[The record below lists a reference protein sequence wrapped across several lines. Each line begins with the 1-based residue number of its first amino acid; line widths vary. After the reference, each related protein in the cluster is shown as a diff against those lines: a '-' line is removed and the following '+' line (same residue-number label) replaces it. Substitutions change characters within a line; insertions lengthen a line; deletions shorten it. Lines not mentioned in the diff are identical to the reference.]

1 VLVAVGV
8 PGVVLGN
15 YYVRGR
21 GGGVVCLELG
31 GNCGGEAG
39 GGVGVSGT
47 ALGAGGGFFG
57 FRGIMLLVDVAEGAR
72 VLRGHRR

>member
-1 VLVAVGV
+1 MLVAVRV

-15 YYVRGR
+15 YYVGGR

-31 GNCGGEAG
+31 GNCGGNAG
-39 GGVGVSGT
+39 GGLGVCGT
-47 ALGAGGGFFG
+47 ALGAGWGFFG
-57 FRGIMLLVDVAEGAR
+57 FGGIILLVGVAEGAR